1 MGKKSRRR
9 DKRDNKERGPPS
21 AAEDHSDEYL
31 VREIERSDPSYRLFP
46 KLLEV
51 DPELSR
57 IVVKHRF
64 GGTGDGASVKITAAL
79 VRQIREARARSGCD
93 AFEREEE
100 IWDARNWMAFDKT
113 DGLALDEYI
122 GAVVGLQFP
131 RMIGNWEIGGGLIGV
146 LKSVDSQYARLS
158 LKTVESWPRVRPHWK
173 RFRRR
178 LCDYCPACAHL
189 TEPRFLVC
197 SGCGRKRYCCEEC
210 QRAQWPA
217 HQNDCLKW
225 QKKLILQ
232 QKVEAFERFSMGQ
245 ADADADAPR

>member
-1 MGKKSRRR
+1 MGKKSRR
-9 DKRDNKERGPPS
+9 ERGS
-21 AAEDHSDEYL
+21 NSEFLRQKAAEKVDAVE
-31 VREIERSDPSYRLFP
+31 EADPSYDNLEKLP
-46 KLLEV
+46 KGLAQLA
-51 DPELSR
+51 L
-57 IVVKHRF
+57 KHRF
-64 GGTGDGASVKITAAL
+64 GGAHVNRGNLRSVKICSGLVVGMRKSRSYQRGELFDGDTQIWAA
-79 VRQIREARARSGCD
+79 RD
-93 AFEREEE
+93 AIALNES
-100 IWDARNWMAFDKT
+100 
-113 DGLALDEYI
+113 DGDALDEYI

-131 RMIGNWEIGGGLIGV
+131 RMIGDKKTGGNLIGM
-146 LKSVDSQYARLS
+146 LRSVDSQYARLS

-189 TEPRFLVC
+189 AEPRFLVC

-225 QKKLILQ
+225 QKKLMLQ

-245 ADADADAPR
+245 ADVDADAPR